1 MVPTAFGVTVA
12 VPLAGLVPPQPSPGC
27 PPPATQLAA
36 LDEVQVKVTGCPTV
50 TGDGAAVKVTVGTTP
65 VPLSATVCVAAPL
78 PALMLSVAA
87 ADPCARGSKTT
98 PMRQLAP
105 TETELPQVLV
115 CVKG

>member
-27 PPPATQLAA
+27 PPLATQLAA
-36 LDEVQVKVTGCPTV
+36 LDEVQVKVTGCPTA
-50 TGDGAAVKVTVGTTP
+50 TGDGAATKVTVGTTP
-65 VPLSATVCVAAPL
+65 VPLSATVWVPIPL
-78 PALMLSVAA
+78 PIVMLSVAVA
-87 ADPCARGSKTT
+87 GPCALGSNTT
-98 PMRQLAP
+98 PMLQLAP